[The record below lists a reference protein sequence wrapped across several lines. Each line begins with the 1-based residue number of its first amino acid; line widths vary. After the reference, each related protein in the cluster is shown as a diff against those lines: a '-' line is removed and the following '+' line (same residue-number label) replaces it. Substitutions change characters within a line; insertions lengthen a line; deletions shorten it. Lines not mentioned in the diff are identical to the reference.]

1 MEKMT
6 SLKVNCWLQWLTV
19 TLALLSKVPAMPVD
33 VDRVCIAPSA
43 AKYRLTFTG
52 QWTQTAF
59 PKHYPL
65 YRPPAQWSPIIG
77 EWADLISKN
86 GILLNICNICYT
98 TFWVCSPKPFTLFL
112 LRGFDPD

>member
-1 MEKMT
+1 MYPHLSHYKIGHCSFRDPSRDMT
-6 SLKVNCWLQWLTV
+6 SLKTNCWLQWLTM
-19 TLALLSKVPAMPVD
+19 TLALLSGVPGIPVD
-33 VDRVCIAPSA
+33 VAHECTAPST

-77 EWADLISKN
+77 EWAVLICKKR
-86 GILLNICNICYT
+86 
-98 TFWVCSPKPFTLFL
+98 VVK
-112 LRGFDPD
+112 

>member
-19 TLALLSKVPAMPVD
+19 TLALLSGVPAMPVD
-33 VDRVCIAPSA
+33 VDRVCMAPSA

-86 GILLNICNICYT
+86 RVVVTIILLKNFNICYT
-98 TFWVCSPKPFTLFL
+98 VPVE
-112 LRGFDPD
+112 GV

>member
-1 MEKMT
+1 
-6 SLKVNCWLQWLTV
+6 
-19 TLALLSKVPAMPVD
+19 MPVD
-33 VDRVCIAPSA
+33 VDRVCMAPSA

-65 YRPPAQWSPIIG
+65 YRPPAQWSPVIG

-86 GILLNICNICYT
+86 RVVVNIIILKIV
-98 TFWVCSPKPFTLFL
+98 TFATPLFVSVHPNLSHCSC
-112 LRGFDPD
+112 

>member
-6 SLKVNCWLQWLTV
+6 SLKVNCWLQWLTG
-19 TLALLSKVPAMPVD
+19 TLALLSGVPAMPVD
-33 VDRVCIAPSA
+33 VDRVCMAPSA

-77 EWADLISKN
+77 EWVIYQGCPNSVLEGRCPAEFSSNLPQH
-86 GILLNICNICYT
+86 T
-98 TFWVCSPKPFTLFL
+98 
-112 LRGFDPD
+112 